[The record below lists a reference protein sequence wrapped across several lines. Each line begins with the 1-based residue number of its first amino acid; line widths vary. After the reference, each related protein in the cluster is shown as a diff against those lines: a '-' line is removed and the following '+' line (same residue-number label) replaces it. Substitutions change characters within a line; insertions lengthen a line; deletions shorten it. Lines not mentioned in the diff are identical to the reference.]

1 MGPLERKRGNVTRRQ
16 AVIRPMC
23 SPNVV
28 ADYHAV
34 TDGIEER
41 HSWRGNQ
48 FSTCMVLFEG
58 YQFVESLKF
67 IDLTRRIW
75 FPMHARDTC
84 KLYCILFARSK
95 LDSIRRTGE
104 SYDPFLV
111 HDLVFPFL
119 PLFFSPEKRERER
132 KIYQDSPLVSARRA
146 SLSARRY
153 EEDVY
158 DARRNFSL
166 KLPTRYSSICAY
178 QEVDNGVLFRE
189 GGALC
194 RRPIFYPA
202 RSIVVYRSSVI
213 IKWDSTYERSW
224 KIVLNR
230 HAYIYINIY
239 IY

>member
-75 FPMHARDTC
+75 FLMHARDTC
-84 KLYCILFARSK
+84 KLYCILFACSK

-119 PLFFSPEKRERER
+119 PLFFSREKRERER
-132 KIYQDSPLVSARRA
+132 DLSRLASRVGSASFSLRSKIRGGRLRRA
-146 SLSARRY
+146 KELFIETA
-153 EEDVY
+153 D
-158 DARRNFSL
+158 
-166 KLPTRYSSICAY
+166 SILEY
-178 QEVDNGVLFRE
+178 
-189 GGALC
+189 LC
-194 RRPIFYPA
+194 I
-202 RSIVVYRSSVI
+202 SGS
-213 IKWDSTYERSW
+213 
-224 KIVLNR
+224 
-230 HAYIYINIY
+230 
-239 IY
+239 

>member
-1 MGPLERKRGNVTRRQ
+1 MGPLERKRGPYTEAGRDPRF
-16 AVIRPMC
+16 AVC

-41 HSWRGNQ
+41 HGWRENQ
-48 FSTCMVLFEG
+48 FSTCMVLFQR

-95 LDSIRRTGE
+95 LDSIRRTRE

-111 HDLVFPFL
+111 LLSNTTSFSFF
-119 PLFFSPEKRERER
+119 PLFFFRERR
-132 KIYQDSPLVSARRA
+132 RGIYQDSPLLARVGSA
-146 SLSARRY
+146 SFSPRRY
-153 EEDVY
+153 EDVY
-158 DARRNFSL
+158 DAQRNFSL

-178 QEVDNGVLFRE
+178 QEVDNGVRYSPRGEGLFVDGRFFIP
-189 GGALC
+189 
-194 RRPIFYPA
+194 RA
-202 RSIVVYRSSVI
+202 RSSFIVRQS
-213 IKWDSTYERSW
+213 
-224 KIVLNR
+224 
-230 HAYIYINIY
+230 
-239 IY
+239 

>member
-1 MGPLERKRGNVTRRQ
+1 
-16 AVIRPMC
+16 MC

-75 FPMHARDTC
+75 FLMHARDTC

-119 PLFFSPEKRERER
+119 PLFFLSRKERERER
-132 KIYQDSPLVSARRA
+132 FIKTRLSCRLGELLSPLENTRRTFTTREGTFHWNCR
-146 SLSARRY
+146 LDTRVFVHIR
-153 EEDVY
+153 
-158 DARRNFSL
+158 
-166 KLPTRYSSICAY
+166 KLITACVIQR
-178 QEVDNGVLFRE
+178 

>member
-1 MGPLERKRGNVTRRQ
+1 MGPLERKRGPYTEAGRDPRF
-16 AVIRPMC
+16 AVC

-41 HSWRGNQ
+41 HGWRENQ
-48 FSTCMVLFEG
+48 FSTCMVLFQR

-95 LDSIRRTGE
+95 LDSIRRTRE

-111 HDLVFPFL
+111 PRPPLQYDLLFLFPPFFL
-119 PLFFSPEKRERER
+119 SRKERERER
-132 KIYQDSPLVSARRA
+132 RRGIYQDSPLLARVGSA
-146 SLSARRY
+146 SFSPRRY
-153 EEDVY
+153 EDVY
-158 DARRNFSL
+158 DAQRNFSL

-178 QEVDNGVLFRE
+178 QEVDNGLRYSPRGEGLFVDGRFFIP
-189 GGALC
+189 
-194 RRPIFYPA
+194 RA
-202 RSIVVYRSSVI
+202 RSSFIVRQS
-213 IKWDSTYERSW
+213 
-224 KIVLNR
+224 
-230 HAYIYINIY
+230 
-239 IY
+239 